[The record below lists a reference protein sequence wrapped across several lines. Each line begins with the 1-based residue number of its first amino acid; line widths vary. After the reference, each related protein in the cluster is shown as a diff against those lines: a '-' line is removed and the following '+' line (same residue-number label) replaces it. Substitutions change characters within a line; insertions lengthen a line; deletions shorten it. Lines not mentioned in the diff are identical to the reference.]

1 MDQSFLEH
9 FENLIDQMV
18 DYEHYSREKML
29 IVLRDTARYFHLTR
43 VETEFYKNATDE
55 KDGIGEITCDFD
67 EGPAD
72 KVALHK
78 RVTSKSGAIVKGTTY
93 MAKDTEPLDE
103 TQLRRL
109 DLCLRTMLALLSR
122 NRMQNAIEQLAYHD
136 MDGYPNFPYYYR
148 YLERMNENGGF
159 KDQIAMMFNIRQ
171 FSIINRDL
179 GPAAG
184 DRIMHGYFD
193 AINEIIG
200 DKGCLCH
207 VGGDNFA
214 AIFPADL
221 LEPMKKAMNGLPV
234 KYSNDDHI
242 MVSAC
247 AGVFIIPPDFVFNR
261 PADIAEMIFPACQS
275 AKLEKDGRIVYASK
289 KIVEEKENTSR
300 VRRDFEDALAN
311 QEFQAYYQPKVDV
324 QNGKLIGA
332 EALCRWIK
340 NGEVVAPAQFIPVL
354 EQNTDICKLDFY
366 ILDQVCKNIHRWL
379 SEGRNVVRVSVNL
392 SRKHLLNPN
401 LLEDIVRIID
411 RNKVPYKYIEI
422 ELTETT
428 TEVDFKKMQRLVDGL
443 QEIGISTAVDDFG
456 SGYSSLRLVRE
467 LPWKVIKIDRSLL
480 PGENENKR
488 MSTLVFSHIA
498 ALAKD
503 MGIECITEGVETAE
517 QIEILRSNDCPFAQ
531 GFFYDKPLPL
541 EEFEKRLDEGKY

>member
-55 KDGIGEITCDFD
+55 KDGIGEITRDFD

-78 RVTSKSGAIVKGTTY
+78 RLVSKSGAIIAGTAY
-93 MAKDTEPLDE
+93 MAQDTEPLDE
-103 TQLRRL
+103 KQLRRL
-109 DLCLRTMLALLSR
+109 DLCLRSMLALLSR

-148 YLERMNENGGF
+148 YLERLNENGGF

-184 DRIMHGYFD
+184 DKIMHGYFD
-193 AINEIIG
+193 AINEMIG
-200 DKGCLCH
+200 DKGCVCH

-214 AIFPADL
+214 AIFSAEL

-234 KYSNDDHI
+234 KYSGNDQV

-261 PADIAEMIFPACQS
+261 PADIAEMIFPACQA
-275 AKLEKDGRIVYASK
+275 AKLEKDGRIVYANK

-300 VRRDFEDALAN
+300 VRRYFENALEK
-311 QEFQAYYQPKVDV
+311 QDFQAYYQPKVDV

-340 NGEVVAPAQFIPVL
+340 NGEVVPPAQFIPVL

-366 ILDQVCKNIHRWL
+366 ILEQVCKNIHRWL
-379 SEGRNVVRVSVNL
+379 SEGRNVVRISVNL

-422 ELTETT
+422 ELTEST
-428 TEVDFKKMQRLVDGL
+428 TEADFKKMQRLVDGL

-456 SGYSSLRLVRE
+456 TGYSSLRLVRE

-480 PGENENKR
+480 PGENENKK

-517 QIEILRSNDCPFAQ
+517 QIELLRSNDCPFAQ

-541 EEFEKRLDEGKY
+541 EEFEKRLDIGKY